1 MGTNIYR
8 ANAHDDASLEELA
21 LYHLINEYRE
31 GLGLPEIALSKGLTA
46 TAGRHV
52 VDTRDN
58 IWGEDL
64 DLPSGANL
72 HSWSDAY
79 YYSDHRDPSV
89 MWEAPQR
96 LGTGYDDDGYEI
108 SAAGYADIEAAL
120 AGWKSSPGHNA
131 VLANL
136 GSWSSVDFNAM
147 GVGVE
152 TAPGDGPYGGR
163 VYHVWFGR
171 DADPDGPPQILGS
184 SDGDKIRGTSFKD
197 IIKGD
202 GGGDAIYGRDG
213 QDRLSGGGGG
223 DDIDGGSGSDRI
235 YGGGG
240 GDLLEGRSGHD
251 RLKGGGG
258 DDNLKGGKGDDTLVG
273 GNGADTLLGGPGE
286 DVFAFFNQGE
296 SRPGALRD
304 RLRDFLGGED
314 HVDLRKFDGDA
325 TRDGRQRLDFIGRE
339 DFSGTA
345 GELRSDGGVLSA
357 DTNGDGL
364 SDFEVRTVGVGALG
378 ADDIL
383 I

>member
-1 MGTNIYR
+1 MNTTNKYTGRILWL
-8 ANAHDDASLEELA
+8 ASIL
-21 LYHLINEYRE
+21 
-31 GLGLPEIALSKGLTA
+31 LTA
-46 TAGRHV
+46 LV
-52 VDTRDN
+52 
-58 IWGEDL
+58 
-64 DLPSGANL
+64 
-72 HSWSDAY
+72 
-79 YYSDHRDPSV
+79 
-89 MWEAPQR
+89 
-96 LGTGYDDDGYEI
+96 TGC
-108 SAAGYADIEAAL
+108 S
-120 AGWKSSPGHNA
+120 N
-131 VLANL
+131 
-136 GSWSSVDFNAM
+136 
-147 GVGVE
+147 
-152 TAPGDGPYGGR
+152 
-163 VYHVWFGR
+163 
-171 DADPDGPPQILGS
+171 
-184 SDGDKIRGTSFKD
+184 
-197 IIKGD
+197 
-202 GGGDAIYGRDG
+202 
-213 QDRLSGGGGG
+213 GGGGG

-304 RLRDFLGGED
+304 RVRDFERGED

-364 SDFEVRTVGVGALG
+364 SDFEVRTVGVGAL
-378 ADDIL
+378 AAEDIL